1 MARSTPRGHPWAA
14 GAENIVRIV
23 AAEMVLRAGTA
34 NSRSVTETQ
43 CPPPRFGFVKV
54 LRCRHP
60 GGFDKRILEAPQEAA
75 ERARPPGKGRE
86 ADQSLDRARPAAHG
100 QHRHARTRRR
110 ASYCRGSAQPHLRAQ
125 GGHGRHVQPRPL
137 CLTEAG
143 RVGALG
149 GTTSARL
156 RNATRA
162 RWCRCA
168 RHKTGIPPE

>member
-1 MARSTPRGHPWAA
+1 LARSTPRGHPWAA

-23 AAEMVLRAGTA
+23 AAEMVLLAGTA

-54 LRCRHP
+54 LGCRLP

-100 QHRHARTRRR
+100 QPACTNSASSLILSRQCSTTSPGTRRAWPARTTTPSMPHRSGPRWR
-110 ASYCRGSAQPHLRAQ
+110 FGRDHIGSI
-125 GGHGRHVQPRPL
+125 
-137 CLTEAG
+137 TE
-143 RVGALG
+143 
-149 GTTSARL
+149 
-156 RNATRA
+156 RNA
-162 RWCRCA
+162 CRVVPMRKA
-168 RHKTGIPPE
+168 